1 MLKLTQRYLAV
12 NFIAPFTMSLFFFVA
27 FLLTFQLF
35 RIIKIV
41 ISKGVEWSLVFELMG
56 HIAIS
61 FIPMAVPLSCLFAT
75 IYTLNKLSDD
85 SEIVAMRSFGMT
97 KSKLFLPFL
106 ISALFIGACIYSL
119 NNKVIPASKT
129 QFKNTIIRLTSRG
142 VLTDIKEG
150 QFFTEVAGVTLFA
163 DTVIDKGRKMY
174 NVFIQQEGKGNLLE
188 QVVTA
193 KEGALIKI
201 KNEEWSI
208 PSVRLHLTDGTI
220 VKRFKDTNKDL
231 EKILFKEYDFPLA
244 SGGAVNNFVTKDGMR
259 TNAELR
265 SEIKK
270 ATALA
275 VKKKL
280 SRKDRER
287 SMAKTKLELWSRI
300 NTPILC
306 FVFILIGFS
315 LGIKHG
321 RGKSKN
327 SSGRALFVLLGYY
340 SLFFLGVS
348 FARKG
353 IVPAYVVV
361 FAPTI
366 ILASIGAYFY
376 KKLDW
381 AS

>member
-1 MLKLTQRYLAV
+1 MLKLAQRYLAV
-12 NFIAPFTMSLFFFVA
+12 NFIAPFAMSLFFFVA

-61 FIPMAVPLSCLFAT
+61 FVPMAVPLSCLFAT
-75 IYTLNKLSDD
+75 IYTLNKLSED

-106 ISALFIGACIYSL
+106 VVSLFIGACIYSL

-129 QFKNTIIRLTSRG
+129 QFKNTIVRLTSRG

-150 QFFTEVAGVTLFA
+150 QFFTEVTGVTLFA

-201 KNEEWSI
+201 KNDEWSV

-220 VKRFKDTNKDL
+220 VKRFKDTNRDL

-244 SGGAVNNFVTKDGMR
+244 SGGAINHFVTKDGMR
-259 TNAELR
+259 TNSELR
-265 SEIKK
+265 AYIDEATKLADKK
-270 ATALA
+270 N
-275 VKKKL
+275 L
-280 SRKDRER
+280 SWKDKER

-300 NTPILC
+300 NTPVQCVI
-306 FVFILIGFS
+306 FVLLGFA

-327 SSGRALFVLLGYY
+327 TSGRALVVLLSYY
-340 SLFFLGVS
+340 TIFFLGVS

-353 IVPAYVVV
+353 IVPAYLVV
-361 FAPTI
+361 FTPTI
-366 ILASIGAYFY
+366 LAAIVGGYFY

>member
-1 MLKLTQRYLAV
+1 MLKLAQRYLAV

-61 FIPMAVPLSCLFAT
+61 FVPMAVPLSCLFAT

-97 KSKLFLPFL
+97 KSKLFLPFFVV
-106 ISALFIGACIYSL
+106 SLFIGACIYSL

-129 QFKNTIIRLTSRG
+129 QFKNTIVRLTSRG

-163 DTVIDKGRKMY
+163 DTVIDKGKKMY

-193 KEGALIKI
+193 QEGALIKI
-201 KNEEWSI
+201 KNDEWSV

-244 SGGAVNNFVTKDGMR
+244 SGGAINHFVTKDGMR
-259 TNAELR
+259 TNSELR
-265 SEIKK
+265 TYIHE
-270 ATALA
+270 ATKLA
-275 VKKKL
+275 KKKNL
-280 SRKDRER
+280 SWKDKER

-300 NTPILC
+300 NTPVQCIV
-306 FVFILIGFS
+306 FVLLGFA

-327 SSGRALFVLLGYY
+327 TSGRALIVLLSYY
-340 SLFFLGVS
+340 TIFFLGVS

-361 FAPTI
+361 FSPTI
-366 ILASIGAYFY
+366 LAAIVGAYFY